1 MRPSHLDNRIST
13 ARTAPSNRPGLIIAL
28 CLHGRRLSAVFIAAF
43 YPLTNYTMLEQISTL
58 LENVETTVNLFITLR
73 EQLSDDDWDLLN
85 ESPLLSQL
93 FDSLSDLEYTI
104 AD

>member
-1 MRPSHLDNRIST
+1 MLDHCT
-13 ARTAPSNRPGLIIAL
+13 LPAWTQAF
-28 CLHGRRLSAVFIAAF
+28 CSAQHCF
-43 YPLTNYTMLEQISTL
+43 YPPGHSSMLEQISTL
-58 LENVETTVNLFITLR
+58 LENVETTVNLFVTLR

-93 FDSLSDLEYTI
+93 LDSLSDLEYTI

>member
-1 MRPSHLDNRIST
+1 
-13 ARTAPSNRPGLIIAL
+13 
-28 CLHGRRLSAVFIAAF
+28 
-43 YPLTNYTMLEQISTL
+43 MLEQISTL
-58 LENVETTVNLFITLR
+58 LENVETTVNLFVTLR

-93 FDSLSDLEYTI
+93 LDSLSDLEYTI